1 MIAVMQLGDP
11 GAAKEDATQVLD
23 ALQAGGVPL
32 SPKIVRELIQ
42 KALYRCEPVVAVW
55 PPAGVLCSRQ
65 QQLPGSQYNPS

>member
-42 KALYRCEPVVAVW
+42 KALYRCEPS
-55 PPAGVLCSRQ
+55 PLRRGFSVLSGAAQ
-65 QQLPGSQYNPS
+65 S